1 MYSRALSHL
10 VNPFTFIL
18 STLLPSPYP
27 GDSQLGAILP
37 DRSAI
42 GIGTMGCYDIC
53 SGFGPYRKF
62 QLGKRA
68 QAKSSYRRD
77 RAASGQAGL
86 QRLSTSSS
94 LPLLRKRTER
104 SRQDLDDD
112 EDAVRYVCLVSSH
125 TLHATGCSPL
135 DKCKR
140 RSRSSPGTGDR
151 VMAPCRKRKYR
162 DIGRH
167 HAAGDRPSS
176 PFMMNKA
183 EEEETRAKRQCFPL
197 GPSSPVF
204 SREQYMELQ
213 TMLSVMKLEN
223 KDTGK
228 LQEENQYLRSTREQV
243 EVKMQEL
250 RSESEL
256 RRQSYEAEL
265 TSRVGKISLLERN
278 LSKEEMLHTAS
289 RHEIGLLELKVK
301 ALEKAMATLQS
312 AHPPGPPE
320 PAEPDAPSRDEVAAL
335 KEKLRKAQAHIFSLQ
350 PYRTVLTPD
359 RVKAD
364 FDGLTS
370 GVSRWVETYVGAVA
384 DDEALS
390 SQVLAHAR
398 TQPGALDLLRSGVRP
413 ERPDILQGAEWA
425 HMAEPVAVAMVM
437 DFFCSRVIRNDVA
450 VGLTPEEQK
459 MLDTMQ
465 HKLES
470 DDVQPKRGTYL
481 DPRPFGPLGVQ

>member
-1 MYSRALSHL
+1 
-10 VNPFTFIL
+10 
-18 STLLPSPYP
+18 
-27 GDSQLGAILP
+27 
-37 DRSAI
+37 
-42 GIGTMGCYDIC
+42 
-53 SGFGPYRKF
+53 
-62 QLGKRA
+62 
-68 QAKSSYRRD
+68 
-77 RAASGQAGL
+77 
-86 QRLSTSSS
+86 
-94 LPLLRKRTER
+94 
-104 SRQDLDDD
+104 
-112 EDAVRYVCLVSSH
+112 
-125 TLHATGCSPL
+125 
-135 DKCKR
+135 
-140 RSRSSPGTGDR
+140 
-151 VMAPCRKRKYR
+151 
-162 DIGRH
+162 
-167 HAAGDRPSS
+167 
-176 PFMMNKA
+176 
-183 EEEETRAKRQCFPL
+183 
-197 GPSSPVF
+197 
-204 SREQYMELQ
+204 MELQ